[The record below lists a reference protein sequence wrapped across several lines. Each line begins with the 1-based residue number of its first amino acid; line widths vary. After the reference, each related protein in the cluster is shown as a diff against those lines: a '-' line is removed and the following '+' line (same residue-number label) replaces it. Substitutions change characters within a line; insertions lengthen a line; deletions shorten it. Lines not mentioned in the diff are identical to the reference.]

1 MPIYGIDFGCSS
13 SCIAALNRDGEPTVI
28 PNFADA
34 SDTLT
39 SAVFFGEDGSILV
52 GSFAKDF
59 IETDGERVVQF
70 VKREIGKPN
79 ARTYE
84 FDDKKYTPVEISS
97 LILKRLKQ
105 MAEEQGLSV
114 ENVVLAVPAY
124 FGSQEAIEL
133 KNAALIAGLNIVN
146 IITEPLAISIAY
158 LYGHDSVGKNI
169 LVYDLGG
176 TSFDVS
182 ILQVSAAEDDRHI
195 CPIRIESIGGNSEL
209 GGRDWDDK
217 LFDFILQACC
227 DENGLTPDE
236 IDVETRQ
243 SIRSRVETTKKKLS
257 YAESAKIRVNVNGA
271 MTTVIISRDEFENL
285 THYLAEETMLYV
297 EATVQNAN
305 NIKIDAVIL
314 TGGAAQMPMIQRLVE
329 NRFPGRVRLFA
340 PECAVALG
348 AAIYGESL
356 NNTPFPQR
364 KIVDSYSPELIANMI
379 RYSLDHLHDNM
390 VKELIAEV
398 NWEQLTA
405 EQLFDFFIRIR
416 WRYVK

>member
-1 MPIYGIDFGCSS
+1 
-13 SCIAALNRDGEPTVI
+13 
-28 PNFADA
+28 
-34 SDTLT
+34 
-39 SAVFFGEDGSILV
+39 
-52 GSFAKDF
+52 
-59 IETDGERVVQF
+59 
-70 VKREIGKPN
+70 
-79 ARTYE
+79 
-84 FDDKKYTPVEISS
+84 
-97 LILKRLKQ
+97 

-124 FGSQEAIEL
+124 FGSQEVNEL

-217 LFDFILQACC
+217 LFDFILQVCC
-227 DENGLTPDE
+227 DENGLAPDE

-271 MTTVIISRDEFENL
+271 MTIVIISRDEFENL
-285 THYLAEETMLYV
+285 THYLAEQTMLCVYR
-297 EATVQNAN
+297 
-305 NIKIDAVIL
+305 
-314 TGGAAQMPMIQRLVE
+314 G
-329 NRFPGRVRLFA
+329 
-340 PECAVALG
+340 
-348 AAIYGESL
+348 
-356 NNTPFPQR
+356 
-364 KIVDSYSPELIANMI
+364 
-379 RYSLDHLHDNM
+379 
-390 VKELIAEV
+390 V
-398 NWEQLTA
+398 NLQL
-405 EQLFDFFIRIR
+405 
-416 WRYVK
+416 